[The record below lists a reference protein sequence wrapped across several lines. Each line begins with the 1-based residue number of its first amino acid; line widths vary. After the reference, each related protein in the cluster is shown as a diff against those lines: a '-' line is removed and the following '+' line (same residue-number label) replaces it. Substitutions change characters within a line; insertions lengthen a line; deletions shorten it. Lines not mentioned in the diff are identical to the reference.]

1 MLEKIDYVNLYI
13 ASKKMLCDDIF
24 VNPNNG
30 DIYRDCNGYQQRF
43 NEYIRNDKLYIVID
57 GIMYNKAKL
66 IYDSVNKD
74 NLPSKRYKVIVT
86 NCNIAHPTIN
96 NICVADLRTN
106 SDIIT
111 NNDENINIL
120 LDDIETEI
128 NVEYLLSK
136 LAKKEYKVVFEKEGK
151 IFGRK
156 ADGREEEIDVSKFLA

>member
-1 MLEKIDYVNLYI
+1 MIDKINLYI

-66 IYDSVNKD
+66 IYDSVNKND
-74 NLPSKRYKVIVT
+74 LPSKRYKIIVT
-86 NCNIAHPTIN
+86 NGDIAHPTIN
-96 NICVADLRTN
+96 NICIADLRTN

-136 LAKKEYKVVFEKEGK
+136 LAKKEYKVIYNEG
-151 IFGRK
+151 
-156 ADGREEEIDVSKFLA
+156 DN

>member
-86 NCNIAHPTIN
+86 NGNIANPTIN
-96 NICVADLRTN
+96 NVDIADLRMNNTV
-106 SDIIT
+106 IT

-136 LAKKEYKVVFEKEGK
+136 LAKKEYKVVYNEG
-151 IFGRK
+151 
-156 ADGREEEIDVSKFLA
+156 DN

>member
-30 DIYRDCNGYQQRF
+30 DIYRECNDYQQRF
-43 NEYIRNDKLYIVID
+43 NEYIRDDKLYIVID

-86 NCNIAHPTIN
+86 NGNIAHPTIN
-96 NICVADLRTN
+96 NINIADLRMN
-106 SDIIT
+106 NIVIT

-120 LDDIETEI
+120 LDEIETEI
-128 NVEYLLSK
+128 NVEYLLLK
-136 LAKKEYKVVFEKEGK
+136 LAKKEYKVVYNEG
-151 IFGRK
+151 
-156 ADGREEEIDVSKFLA
+156 DN

>member
-30 DIYRDCNGYQQRF
+30 DIYRECADYQQRF
-43 NEYIRNDKLYIVID
+43 NEYIRDDKLYIVID

-86 NCNIAHPTIN
+86 NGNIAHPTIN
-96 NICVADLRTN
+96 NVDIADLRMNNTV
-106 SDIIT
+106 IT

-120 LDDIETEI
+120 LDNIETEI

-136 LAKKEYKVVFEKEGK
+136 LAKKEYKVVYNEG
-151 IFGRK
+151 
-156 ADGREEEIDVSKFLA
+156 DN

>member
-30 DIYRDCNGYQQRF
+30 DIYRECNDYQQRF
-43 NEYIRNDKLYIVID
+43 NEYIRDDKLYIVID

-86 NCNIAHPTIN
+86 NGNIAHPTIN
-96 NICVADLRTN
+96 NVDIADLRMNNTV
-106 SDIIT
+106 IT

-128 NVEYLLSK
+128 NVEYLLLK
-136 LAKKEYKVVFEKEGK
+136 LAKKEYKVVYNEG
-151 IFGRK
+151 
-156 ADGREEEIDVSKFLA
+156 DN

>member
-30 DIYRDCNGYQQRF
+30 DIYRECNDYQQRF
-43 NEYIRNDKLYIVID
+43 NEYIRDDKLYIVID

-86 NCNIAHPTIN
+86 NGNIAHPTIN
-96 NICVADLRTN
+96 NVDIADLRMNNTV
-106 SDIIT
+106 IT

-136 LAKKEYKVVFEKEGK
+136 LAKKEYKVVFNEG
-151 IFGRK
+151 
-156 ADGREEEIDVSKFLA
+156 DN

>member
-1 MLEKIDYVNLYI
+1 MLEKINYINLYI

-24 VNPNNG
+24 VNPNSG

-66 IYDSVNKD
+66 IYDSVNKND
-74 NLPSKRYKVIVT
+74 LPSKRYKIIVT
-86 NCNIAHPTIN
+86 NGDIAHPTIN
-96 NICVADLRTN
+96 NISIADLRTN
-106 SDIIT
+106 NDIIT

-136 LAKKEYKVVFEKEGK
+136 LAKKEYKV
-151 IFGRK
+151 IY
-156 ADGREEEIDVSKFLA
+156 

>member
-1 MLEKIDYVNLYI
+1 MLERIDYVNLYV
-13 ASKKMLCDDIF
+13 ASKKQLHDDIF

-30 DIYRDCNGYQQRF
+30 DIYRDCGDYQQRF
-43 NEYIRNDKLYIVID
+43 NEYIRDDKLYVVID

-86 NCNIAHPTIN
+86 NGNIAHPTIN
-96 NICVADLRTN
+96 NIDIADLRMNNTV
-106 SDIIT
+106 IT

-128 NVEYLLSK
+128 NVEYLLLK
-136 LAKKEYKVVFEKEGK
+136 LAKKEYKVVFNEG
-151 IFGRK
+151 
-156 ADGREEEIDVSKFLA
+156 DN

>member
-1 MLEKIDYVNLYI
+1 MLEKIDYINLYI

-66 IYDSVNKD
+66 IYDSVNKND
-74 NLPSKRYKVIVT
+74 LPSKRYKIIVT
-86 NCNIAHPTIN
+86 NGDIAHPTIN
-96 NICVADLRTN
+96 NISIADLRTN
-106 SDIIT
+106 NDIIT

-136 LAKKEYKVVFEKEGK
+136 LAKKEYKVIYNEG
-151 IFGRK
+151 
-156 ADGREEEIDVSKFLA
+156 DN

>member
-1 MLEKIDYVNLYI
+1 MNLKKGLKINMLEKIDCVNLYI

-66 IYDSVNKD
+66 IYDSVNKND
-74 NLPSKRYKVIVT
+74 LPSKRYKIIVT
-86 NCNIAHPTIN
+86 NGDIAHPTIK
-96 NICVADLRTN
+96 NIDIADLKT
-106 SDIIT
+106 SSEVIT

-136 LAKKEYKVVFEKEGK
+136 LAKKEYKVVYNEG
-151 IFGRK
+151 
-156 ADGREEEIDVSKFLA
+156 DN

>member
-1 MLEKIDYVNLYI
+1 MLEKIDYINLYI

-30 DIYRDCNGYQQRF
+30 DIYRECNDYQQRF
-43 NEYIRNDKLYIVID
+43 NEYIRDDKLYIVID

-86 NCNIAHPTIN
+86 NGNIAHPTIN
-96 NICVADLRTN
+96 NVDIADLRMNNTV
-106 SDIIT
+106 IT

-136 LAKKEYKVVFEKEGK
+136 LAKKEYKV
-151 IFGRK
+151 IFNG
-156 ADGREEEIDVSKFLA
+156 GQNE

>member
-66 IYDSVNKD
+66 IYDSVNKND
-74 NLPSKRYKVIVT
+74 LPSKRYKIIVT
-86 NCNIAHPTIN
+86 NGDIAHPTIN
-96 NICVADLRTN
+96 NISIADLRTSN
-106 SDIIT
+106 DVIT
-111 NNDENINIL
+111 NNDENISIL

-136 LAKKEYKVVFEKEGK
+136 LAKKEYKVIYNEG
-151 IFGRK
+151 
-156 ADGREEEIDVSKFLA
+156 DN

>member
-13 ASKKMLCDDIF
+13 ASKKMVCDDIF

-30 DIYRDCNGYQQRF
+30 DIYRECNDYQQRF
-43 NEYIRNDKLYIVID
+43 NEYIRDDKLYIVID

-66 IYDSVNKD
+66 IYSVNKY

-86 NCNIAHPTIN
+86 NGNIAHPTIN
-96 NICVADLRTN
+96 NVDIADLRMNNTV
-106 SDIIT
+106 IT

-120 LDDIETEI
+120 LDNIETEI

-136 LAKKEYKVVFEKEGK
+136 LAKKEYKVVYNEG
-151 IFGRK
+151 
-156 ADGREEEIDVSKFLA
+156 DN

>member
-30 DIYRDCNGYQQRF
+30 DIYRECNDYQQRF
-43 NEYIRNDKLYIVID
+43 NEYIRDDKLYIVID

-86 NCNIAHPTIN
+86 NGNIAHPTIN
-96 NICVADLRTN
+96 NVDIADLRMNNTV
-106 SDIIT
+106 IT
-111 NNDENINIL
+111 NNDENIDIL

-136 LAKKEYKVVFEKEGK
+136 LAKKEYKVVFNEG
-151 IFGRK
+151 
-156 ADGREEEIDVSKFLA
+156 DN

>member
-74 NLPSKRYKVIVT
+74 NLPSKRYKIIVT
-86 NCNIAHPTIN
+86 NGDIAHPTIN
-96 NICVADLRTN
+96 NISIADLRTSN
-106 SDIIT
+106 DVIT
-111 NNDENINIL
+111 NNDENISIL

-128 NVEYLLSK
+128 NVEYLLLK
-136 LAKKEYKVVFEKEGK
+136 LAKKEYKVIYNEG
-151 IFGRK
+151 
-156 ADGREEEIDVSKFLA
+156 DN

>member
-66 IYDSVNKD
+66 IYDSVNKND
-74 NLPSKRYKVIVT
+74 LPSKRYKIIVT
-86 NCNIAHPTIN
+86 NGDIAHPTIN
-96 NICVADLRTN
+96 NISIADLRTN
-106 SDIIT
+106 NDIIT
-111 NNDENINIL
+111 NNDENISIL

-136 LAKKEYKVVFEKEGK
+136 LAKKEYKVIYNEG
-151 IFGRK
+151 
-156 ADGREEEIDVSKFLA
+156 DN

>member
-30 DIYRDCNGYQQRF
+30 DIYRECNDYQQRF
-43 NEYIRNDKLYIVID
+43 NEYIRDDKLYIVID

-86 NCNIAHPTIN
+86 NGNIAHPTIN
-96 NICVADLRTN
+96 NVDIADLRMNNTV
-106 SDIIT
+106 IT

-136 LAKKEYKVVFEKEGK
+136 LAKKEYKVEYNGEYNG
-151 IFGRK
+151 
-156 ADGREEEIDVSKFLA
+156 E

>member
-66 IYDSVNKD
+66 IYDSVNKND
-74 NLPSKRYKVIVT
+74 LPSKRYKIIVT
-86 NCNIAHPTIN
+86 NGDIAHPTIN
-96 NICVADLRTN
+96 NISIADLRTN
-106 SDIIT
+106 NDIIT

-136 LAKKEYKVVFEKEGK
+136 LAKKEYKVVYNEG
-151 IFGRK
+151 
-156 ADGREEEIDVSKFLA
+156 DN